1 MASLYAEQG
10 KNVRQTFFLMS
21 LFLMFV
27 IGVGW
32 LASTYFGSPGIL
44 YIVTLIAVLINVFA
58 YWNSDKITVRLTHA
72 RKIARNE
79 YFDYWNAVENLCI
92 SIGTPMPK
100 LYVINDTS
108 PNAFATGRSPKHSA
122 IVVTKGLL
130 DVMDKV
136 ELEGVLA
143 HELAHIQN
151 RDTLLMTSVVVLFGF
166 VVILLDILLNFAMF
180 GGVGDDEDSSGGILL
195 IVVIVASYVVLPLLL
210 TIIRLAVSRKRE
222 LLADATAGVYTRHP
236 EGLASALEKIGK
248 IHQPMR
254 HSSSATA
261 HLFISDPFAS
271 YANNQNNKDM
281 HHRSGRRLSGKF
293 VHLFDTH
300 PPIHERVSALR
311 MKK

>member
-21 LFLMFV
+21 LFLVVV

-32 LASTYFGSPGIL
+32 LASVYFGSPNIL
-44 YIVTLIAVLINVFA
+44 YVVTLIAVLLNVFA
-58 YWNSDKITVRLTHA
+58 YWHSDSITVRLTRA
-72 RKIARNE
+72 REISRDE

-92 SIGTPMPK
+92 SIGVPMPK

-166 VVILLDILLNFAMF
+166 VVILLDMLLHTTIF
-180 GGVGDDEDSSGGILL
+180 GDDDEGSPVMLL
-195 IVVIVASYVVLPLLL
+195 VIIAAYLVMPFLL
-210 TIIRLAVSRKRE
+210 TLIRFAVSRKRE
-222 LLADATAGVYTRHP
+222 FLADATAGVYTRHP
-236 EGLASALEKIGK
+236 EGLASALEKIGR

-254 HSSSATA
+254 HTSSATA

-271 YANNQNNKDM
+271 YVDNPHDSAM
-281 HHRSGRRLSGKF
+281 HRRGRRLGGRF
-293 VHLFDTH
+293 ARLFDTH
-300 PPIHERVSALR
+300 PPIVDRVSALR
-311 MKK
+311 EEK

>member
-21 LFLMFV
+21 LFLLFA

-32 LASTYFGSPGIL
+32 LASAYFGSPGIL
-44 YIVTLIAVLINVFA
+44 YIVTLIAVSINIFA

-72 RKIARNE
+72 KEITREE
-79 YFDYWNAVENLCI
+79 YFDYWNMVENICM
-92 SIGTPMPK
+92 SIGVPMPK
-100 LYVINDTS
+100 LYVINDTA

-130 DVMDKV
+130 DMMDKT

-166 VVILLDILLNFAMF
+166 IVILLDILLNFVAF
-180 GGVGDDEDSSGGILL
+180 GGIGDDEDGGGAIM
-195 IVVIVASYVVLPLLL
+195 IVIIVASYIILPILL
-210 TIIRLAVSRKRE
+210 TLIRMAVSRKRE
-222 LLADATAGVYTRHP
+222 FLADATAGVYTRHP

-248 IHQPMR
+248 AHQPMR
-254 HSSSATA
+254 HASSATA

-271 YANNQNNKDM
+271 YASDQQTKRNIRG
-281 HHRSGRRLSGKF
+281 HFAR
-293 VHLFDTH
+293 LFDTH
-300 PPIHERVSALR
+300 PPIPKRVQALR
-311 MKK
+311 GKSD

>member
-21 LFLMFV
+21 LFLILV

-32 LASTYFGSPGIL
+32 LASVYFGSPGIL
-44 YIVTLIAVLINVFA
+44 YIVTLIAVSINIFA
-58 YWNSDKITVRLTHA
+58 YWHSDRIAVRLTRA
-72 RKIARNE
+72 REISRDE

-92 SIGTPMPK
+92 SIGVPVPK

-130 DVMDKV
+130 DVMDTV

-166 VVILLDILLNFAMF
+166 VVILLDMLLHVMAF
-180 GGVGDDEDSSGGILL
+180 GGGDDDEGGSPLMFL
-195 IVVIVASYVVLPLLL
+195 VIIAAYFLMPLLL
-210 TIIRLAVSRKRE
+210 TLIRLAVSRKRE
-222 LLADATAGVYTRHP
+222 FLADATAGVYTRHP

-254 HSSSATA
+254 HTSSATA

-271 YANNQNNKDM
+271 YADSHGSAGM
-281 HHRSGRRLSGKF
+281 HRRRGQRLGGRFAR
-293 VHLFDTH
+293 LFDTH
-300 PPIHERVSALR
+300 PPIAERVHALR
-311 MKK
+311 GKE